1 MTIAGAR
8 YWMSLRVRDD
18 FPSHKTAS
26 KDLYIFH
33 IKQNKMKMMM
43 KNALIK
49 LDPKSTLKAAGLY
62 RISMF
67 YYVAL
72 LIKRTIW
79 KPVKI

>member
-1 MTIAGAR
+1 
-8 YWMSLRVRDD
+8 
-18 FPSHKTAS
+18 
-26 KDLYIFH
+26 
-33 IKQNKMKMMM
+33 MMM